1 MSDSLRPRLRAVDT
15 FPVGQEDGRQWFA
28 LRDPSGFSGSIVL
41 PREAAL
47 AAALMD
53 GSRELRE
60 IREAFREHSGE
71 RLALADLKALIEQLD
86 ERFFLDNERFRA
98 RWKAEIEVYLN
109 SPVRP
114 AAHSG
119 GAYAG
124 ESAEL
129 TEQLDRL
136 FTSPKGPGRYG
147 QPASRVRKKAGLQG
161 ILSPHIDL
169 HRGGPAFAWA
179 YRRLVEESE
188 ADLFVIFGTAHQWM
202 RNLFSVSKKHFETP
216 LGVVETDKQFVGRLG
231 QKLAAQPGRKELNL
245 FADELAH
252 RPEHSI
258 EFQVVFLQ
266 HLLAEH
272 RQFKVVPI
280 LVGSFHE
287 FIEAGQQPIDAP
299 EVRAFLAA
307 LQATVREHAG
317 KVCYISGGDLA
328 HIGRRFGDTQRLTPA
343 MLEEQSQDDQALL
356 AAACRADVEGFFQ
369 HVANQ
374 QDRRRIC
381 GLSPTYAMLQAM
393 RPERGELLTYGQ
405 AVEPDGSSCV
415 SFGSVA
421 FYGEA

>member
-1 MSDSLRPRLRAVDT
+1 MSDSLCPRLRAVDT

-28 LRDPSGFSGSIVL
+28 LRDPTGFAGAIVL

-53 GSRELRE
+53 GSRELAE
-60 IREAFREHSGE
+60 IREAYREHTGK
-71 RLALADLKALIEQLD
+71 RLAMSDLKDLIQQLD
-86 ERFFLDNERFRA
+86 ERYFLDNERFRT

-109 SPVRP
+109 APIRP
-114 AAHSG
+114 AAHAG

-136 FTSPKGPGRYG
+136 FTAPKGPGRYG
-147 QPASRVRKKAGLQG
+147 PPASRLRPEAALQG

-179 YRRLVEESE
+179 YRRLVEESD
-188 ADLFVIFGTAHQWM
+188 ADLFIIFGTAHQWM

-231 QKLAAQPGRKELNL
+231 QLLAAQPGGKELNL

-280 LVGSFHE
+280 LVGSFHQ
-287 FIEAGQQPIDAP
+287 FIEDGRQPIDAP
-299 EVRAFLAA
+299 EVRAFVTALRTAA
-307 LQATVREHAG
+307 SGHPG

-328 HIGRRFGDTQRLTPA
+328 HIGRRFGDEQRLTRPI
-343 MLEEQSQDDQALL
+343 LEAQSQDDQALL
-356 AAACRADVEGFFQ
+356 AAACRADAAGFFQ
-369 HVANQ
+369 HVASQ
-374 QDRRRIC
+374 QDRSRIC
-381 GLSPTYAMLQAM
+381 GLSPTYAMLHAM
-393 RPERGELLTYGQ
+393 QPQRGELLTYGQ
-405 AVEPDGSSCV
+405 AIEPDGSSCV

-421 FYGEA
+421 FYGKA